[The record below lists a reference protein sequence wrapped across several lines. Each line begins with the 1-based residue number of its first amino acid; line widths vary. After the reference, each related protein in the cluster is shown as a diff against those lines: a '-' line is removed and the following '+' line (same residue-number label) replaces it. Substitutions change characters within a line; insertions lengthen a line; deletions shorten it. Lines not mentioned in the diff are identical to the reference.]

1 MFTAPCKFTCG
12 ANAEGAHLRKNHH
25 RITDFPHRPI
35 RAQRAPASQEDERRR
50 RSYFLREESEL
61 LAVHAILNATSL
73 NALHTWVS
81 KISLYWRPLFS
92 GTN

>member
-35 RAQRAPASQEDERRR
+35 RAQRAPASEEDEGRR
-50 RSYFLREESEL
+50 RSYFLREPSQL
-61 LAVHAILNATSL
+61 LTVHAIVKAASL
-73 NALHTWVS
+73 NALHTWNYSFGNNHFLEHVD
-81 KISLYWRPLFS
+81 
-92 GTN
+92 